1 MMMWQESFNIG
12 IIPPALKMQYI
23 TPIYKK
29 GDRTKAANYR
39 PVSITSHL
47 IKIFERVL
55 RSRLVAHMEKNH
67 LLTDKQYGF
76 RKKRSC
82 LTQLIDHVDHILKCL
97 NSGDEVDVIYL
108 DYAKAFDK
116 VDHKILLAKLKCYG
130 ITGKMYK
137 WIEEFLTNRV
147 QTVVVEG
154 NKSTFQIVVSGVP
167 QGTVL
172 GPILFILY
180 INDQIDALRSA
191 KGSIFAMIPN

>member
-1 MMMWQESFNIG
+1 M
-12 IIPPALKMQYI
+12 
-23 TPIYKK
+23 
-29 GDRTKAANYR
+29 
-39 PVSITSHL
+39 
-47 IKIFERVL
+47 
-55 RSRLVAHMEKNH
+55 
-67 LLTDKQYGF
+67 
-76 RKKRSC
+76 
-82 LTQLIDHVDHILKCL
+82 DHILKCL

-130 ITGKMYK
+130 IIGKMYK

-154 NKSTFQIVVSGVP
+154 KKSTYQIVLSGVT

-180 INDQIDALRSA
+180 INDQIEALQSA
-191 KGSIFAMIPN
+191 KGSIFADDIKLAGSIGGEKGGDHCHKLL